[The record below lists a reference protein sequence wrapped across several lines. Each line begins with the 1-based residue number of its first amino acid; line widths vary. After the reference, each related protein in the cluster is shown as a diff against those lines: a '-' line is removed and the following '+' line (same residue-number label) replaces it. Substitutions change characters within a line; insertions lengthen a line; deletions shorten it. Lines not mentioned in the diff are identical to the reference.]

1 MWEIV
6 NAFHCRLYLLISC
19 IVTLWAQSSLLNVMH
34 FRPGICMF
42 QYWWCNVA
50 VLLAFPK
57 WHPWLKA
64 FANLW
69 NMFCA
74 LIISRRYAPS
84 KTFRSAP
91 DSCKFDDRLRHPRLI
106 LCLAYYHTTKAL
118 FVVLSDDEF
127 FTLAGI
133 LLCHTLS
140 PKWTWLPFLIL
151 HLEQWRTMAWLHT
164 VKQHCYLM
172 RNTLQLPIS
181 NGLATMNYEILL
193 FQLFSLSWLYD
204 SPS

>member
-91 DSCKFDDRLRHPRLI
+91 GSCKFDDRLRHPHLI
-106 LCLAYYHTTKAL
+106 LCLAYITQLK
-118 FVVLSDDEF
+118 LSLWFHLTMNF
-127 FTLAGI
+127 F
-133 LLCHTLS
+133 LCWQVFCCAIPS
-140 PKWTWLPFLIL
+140 PQNG
-151 HLEQWRTMAWLHT
+151 HD
-164 VKQHCYLM
+164 CYSWFC
-172 RNTLQLPIS
+172 IWS
-181 NGLATMNYEILL
+181 NGEL
-193 FQLFSLSWLYD
+193 WLGYI
-204 SPS
+204 PW

>member
-19 IVTLWAQSSLLNVMH
+19 IVTLWAHSSLLNVMH

-57 WHPWLKA
+57 WHPWPKA
-64 FANLW
+64 FTNLW
-69 NMFCA
+69 KMFSA
-74 LIISRRYAPS
+74 LIISWHYVPF
-84 KTFRSAP
+84 KTIWSTP

-118 FVVLSDDEF
+118 FVVSSDDEF
-127 FTLAGI
+127 F
-133 LLCHTLS
+133 LCWQVFCCAIPS
-140 PKWTWLPFLIL
+140 PQNGHDCHSWFCIW
-151 HLEQWRTMAWLHT
+151 
-164 VKQHCYLM
+164 
-172 RNTLQLPIS
+172 S
-181 NGLATMNYEILL
+181 NGEL
-193 FQLFSLSWLYD
+193 WLGYIPWN
-204 SPS
+204 SVAIWWETLCSCQ

>member
-1 MWEIV
+1 
-6 NAFHCRLYLLISC
+6 
-19 IVTLWAQSSLLNVMH
+19 
-34 FRPGICMF
+34 MF

-91 DSCKFDDRLRHPRLI
+91 GSSKFDDRLRHPHLI
-106 LCLAYYHTTKAL
+106 LCLAYITQLK
-118 FVVLSDDEF
+118 LSLWFHLTMNF
-127 FTLAGI
+127 FFMLAGI

-140 PKWTWLPFLIL
+140 PKWTWLLFLIL

-164 VKQHCYLM
+164 VKQRCYLM

-181 NGLATMNYEILL
+181 NGWATMNSEL
-193 FQLFSLSWLYD
+193 FFCFNYFHLAGYMIHYRNLVFSNDTSNNLNQ
-204 SPS
+204 P